1 MVSGIINFFFCVL
14 TKSDRFSR
22 YVSAF
27 QIEIFIWQ
35 YYKDVLKKGKDLV
48 TNTFPGIYLLFNIVA
63 AKTFM
68 SEDPKTKLLLE
79 LITKEVVMPTN
90 HPEPTSSFSTSG
102 LNLINFS
109 AIHA

>member
-1 MVSGIINFFFCVL
+1 M
-14 TKSDRFSR
+14 RH
-22 YVSAF
+22 AF

-35 YYKDVLKKGKDLV
+35 YYKDGFKKGKDLV
-48 TNTFPGIYLLFNIVA
+48 TNAFSWIYLLFNIIA
-63 AKTFM
+63 AKIFM

-79 LITKEVVMPTN
+79 LITKEVVMSTK

-109 AIHA
+109 AIPA

>member
-1 MVSGIINFFFCVL
+1 MPCPDKNDKISRCVN
-14 TKSDRFSR
+14 
-22 YVSAF
+22 AF

-35 YYKDVLKKGKDLV
+35 YYKDGFKKRKDLV
-48 TNTFPGIYLLFNIVA
+48 TNTFPWIYLLFNIVA

-79 LITKEVVMPTN
+79 LITKEVVVPTEL
-90 HPEPTSSFSTSG
+90 PEPTKSFSTSG